1 MLNLM
6 LKEMKRSKQKGFT
19 LIELLIV
26 VAIIGILAAIAIP
39 NLITAQRRARYS
51 RSAGDT
57 RTIVTQAQVL
67 TSDNNATPVA
77 AAPAGLGLAMPSA
90 LWDGLAPNQTR
101 YMALV
106 NDVWAQGIPCGTSAA
121 PPVEAC
127 YAFNEG
133 PPPPRQL
140 PVPSDR
146 LTWSSARTRLAGT
159 APTPPPPGPA
169 FFRLPGMTSAT
180 RQCLAVVSPSPQT
193 EVRLVSP
200 SRASVLKW
208 S

>member
-51 RSAGDT
+51 RAAGDT

-67 TSDNNATPVA
+67 TSDNNLTPGMVLA
-77 AAPAGLGLAMPSA
+77 AAAGCLNGMPSC
-90 LWDGLAPNQTR
+90 LWDGTAPSNTR

-106 NDVWAQGIPCGTSAA
+106 NDPWAPGTPCLTGGAG
-121 PPVEAC
+121 EAC
-127 YAFNEG
+127 YAFLES
-133 PPPPRQL
+133 PPPP
-140 PVPSDR
+140 PAPAVIGPGNVVFASHTVGGDAVDD
-146 LTWSSARTRLAGT
+146 SAPWNGAVT
-159 APTPPPPGPA
+159 PTNDDLGNSTILGCSFQQPPGGTVGIANP
-169 FFRLPGMTSAT
+169 
-180 RQCLAVVSPSPQT
+180 C
-193 EVRLVSP
+193 
-200 SRASVLKW
+200 
-208 S
+208 

>member
-51 RSAGDT
+51 RAAGDT

-77 AAPAGLGLAMPSA
+77 AAPLGLGLAMPSA
-90 LWDGLAPNQTR
+90 LWDGLAPNATR

-106 NDVWAQGIPCGTSAA
+106 NDAWAQGIPCATSAA

-133 PPPPRQL
+133 PPPPPAGAVVGPGNVVFSSHTL
-140 PVPSDR
+140 GGDGLNDTNPWPGWAVPNNDDLGNSTM
-146 LTWSSARTRLAGT
+146 LGCSFA
-159 APTPPPPGPA
+159 PPPGGTVGIANP
-169 FFRLPGMTSAT
+169 
-180 RQCLAVVSPSPQT
+180 C
-193 EVRLVSP
+193 
-200 SRASVLKW
+200 
-208 S
+208 